1 MSYLTIYNASAGSG
15 KTFTIAA
22 EYISLLLSGESNMH
36 RRILAVTFTNK
47 ATEEMKERILHHLQ
61 AMAHMDSMAY
71 DAEFVAAVRKRLPEP
86 MDDATLQQRAAR
98 ALAEILHDYDHFR
111 VETIDSFFQWLLA
124 CLAHELGQSAHY
136 KVDLNEALLIEKAV
150 DNLIADTANDK
161 RVRARVIQ
169 YIEDNINDDRTWD
182 IRRELRALAGQ
193 LRNEE
198 FQKYEEE
205 LREVLHGE
213 GADKIRSLLLRT
225 LSDVTGQLE
234 QATSHFVQIIE
245 ENGGYDD
252 FSRLKSK
259 LGGYVDKLQ
268 KGKYE
273 PPTDAV
279 RKLMVCS
286 PLDEDEDSV
295 LWLKKGNRKYWD
307 DIRPRGEN
315 IRQGLIA
322 MEQLRVNAVSV
333 ANTCRL
339 ILSRFNPLCL
349 LQDIAERIDI
359 INAESGRILLAKTP
373 RLFFDLVR
381 ESDAPF
387 VFERAGTT
395 FDHVLIDEF
404 QDTSQ
409 MQWQNFRKLLINNL
423 SQGGRCM
430 LVGDVKQS
438 IYRFRGG
445 DYHILYGVKKEM
457 AHMNPKFEPLNT
469 NYRSAQEIIAFN
481 NAFFPRAAA
490 LLTSTAEAEGEDAQP
505 SALPSDGVL
514 QGIYASQQVAQGYNK
529 RTGGHVWV
537 EAVAPQPKEEEPK
550 EDAHPTDSEAA
561 ALHATQQSV
570 EERLYET
577 ICGLHE
583 KGLPYHEMTI
593 LVRRKVEAQML
604 LRYFTEHHREIPLTS
619 DEAFLLSA
627 SHAVQTIIHTL
638 RILNDPKDQLA
649 RSYITEQE
657 GCTAAELDELLAV
670 TRKIPLYECC
680 QRIIARCNLGEKAE
694 EAPYLMAFMDQLMG
708 FLDSYPADLA
718 TFLQY
723 WEERMQS
730 ACIQGGAGQ
739 GISIMTIHKSKG
751 LDFHTVL
758 MPYVDWAFESDRTTD
773 IIWTHSPR
781 APFNSLPL
789 VPIPAKNKKIHESD
803 FSDAYDE
810 EHLQQRIENLNL
822 LYVAFTRPRY
832 NLYLWYKLP
841 AKAGAISTAGELM
854 HAVAG
859 NVDENVAQNEIQ
871 ALVADSL
878 LPAQEYTT
886 EPTDSTSRHIPFR
899 NTRSRASFL
908 QSNASRDY
916 LQTETTDAP
925 EQMSYIDRG
934 KMLHAVLAEVRVAS
948 DVQTIA
954 RRFANSGILPPG
966 ETAESITAY
975 LSERMERV
983 SSYGWFEAD
992 AALRRECPILF
1003 TDSQGE
1009 VQHLRPDRVILHTDS
1024 GRTAAPEETAVTIV
1038 DYKFGHYHSPDT
1050 AIGWEYHEQVGN
1062 YARLLSRMG
1071 YQHIEGYLW
1080 FVDADKVEAVA
1091 LSGGDN

>member
-22 EYISLLLSGESNMH
+22 EYISLLLSGENNMH

-47 ATEEMKERILHHLQ
+47 ATEEMKERILHHLH

-86 MDDATLQQRAAR
+86 IDDATLQQRAAR

-161 RVRARVIQ
+161 RVRGRVIQ
-169 YIEDNINDDRTWD
+169 YIEDNIDEDRTWD

-193 LRNEE
+193 LRNEH
-198 FQKYEEE
+198 FQDHEDE
-205 LREVLHGE
+205 LREALHDE
-213 GADKIRSLLLRT
+213 GADQIRLLLLQT
-225 LSDVTGQLE
+225 LADANQKLK
-234 QATSHFVQIIE
+234 QAAEHFVQVIDE
-245 ENGGYDD
+245 CGGYDD
-252 FSRLKSK
+252 FSRLKQT
-259 LGGYVDKLQ
+259 LGSYVKKMLE
-268 KGKYE
+268 GKYE
-273 PPTDAV
+273 PPTDTV
-279 RKLMVCS
+279 RKLMHQS
-286 PLDEDEDSV
+286 PLDEDEDNL
-295 LWLKKGNRKYWD
+295 LWLKKGNRKHWD
-307 DIRPRGEN
+307 DIKPRGET
-315 IRQGLIA
+315 IRQGLIT
-322 MEQLRVNAVSV
+322 MEKVRATGVVV
-333 ANTCRL
+333 ANTCSL

-349 LQDIAERIDI
+349 LQDIAERIDL
-359 INAESGRILLAKTP
+359 INAETGRILLAKTP
-373 RLFFDLVR
+373 RLFCDLVR
-381 ESDAPF
+381 DSDAPF

-481 NAFFPRAAA
+481 NAFFPRAAQ
-490 LLTSTAEAEGEDAQP
+490 LLTPATEPHEGDAQTN
-505 SALPSDGVL
+505 ALPSDGVL
-514 QGIYASQQVAQGYNK
+514 QSIYAPQQVAQGYNK

-537 EAVAPQPKEEEPK
+537 EAVASASE
-550 EDAHPTDSEAA
+550 EDASPTETEAA
-561 ALHATQQSV
+561 ALHVTQQTV

-577 ICGLHE
+577 ISGLHAQ
-583 KGLPYHEMTI
+583 GLPYHEMTI
-593 LVRRKVEAQML
+593 LVRRKAEAQTL
-604 LRYFTEHHREIPLTS
+604 LRYFTEHHREIPITS

-627 SHAVQTIIHTL
+627 SPAVQTIIHAL
-638 RILNDPKDQLA
+638 RILHDPEDVLA
-649 RSYITEQE
+649 RSYITEHE
-657 GCTAAELDELLAV
+657 GQSEAELDELLKA
-670 TRKIPLYECC
+670 TRHIPLFECC
-680 QRIIARCNLGEKAE
+680 QRIISHCHLGEKAE
-694 EAPYLMAFMDQLMG
+694 DAPYLMAFMDQLIG
-708 FLDSYPADLA
+708 YLESYPADLA

-730 ACIQGGAGQ
+730 VCIQGGAGQ
-739 GISIMTIHKSKG
+739 GVSMMTIHKSKG

-758 MPYVDWAFESDRTTD
+758 MPYVDWAFEEDRNTD

-781 APFNSLPL
+781 APFNCLPL

-803 FSDAYDE
+803 FSNAYDE

-841 AKAGAISTAGELM
+841 AKPGSIRTAGELM

-859 NVDENVAQNEIQ
+859 SVEAEAAPSEVQAMVAEH
-871 ALVADSL
+871 L
-878 LPAQEYTT
+878 LPEQAYAAAQQDT
-886 EPTDSTSRHIPFR
+886 TSRHIPFQI
-899 NTRSRASFL
+899 TRSRAEFL

-916 LQTETTDAP
+916 LQTETPDAP
-925 EQMSYIDRG
+925 EQISYIDRG
-934 KMLHAVLAEVRVAS
+934 KLLHAVLAEVRVAS

-954 RRFANSGILPPG
+954 RRFANSGILPPD
-966 ETAESITAY
+966 ETAESISAY
-975 LSERMERV
+975 LSERMQRV
-983 SSYGWFEAD
+983 KSYGWFDAD
-992 AALRRECPILF
+992 VALRRECPILF
-1003 TDSQGE
+1003 TNSQGE
-1009 VQHLRPDRVILHTDS
+1009 VQQQRPDRVILHTDS
-1024 GRTAAPEETAVTIV
+1024 GQTAAPADTAVTIV

-1050 AIGWEYHEQVGN
+1050 AIGWQYHEQVSN

-1071 YQHIEGYLW
+1071 YRQIEGYLW
-1080 FVDADKVEAVA
+1080 FVDADRVEAVA
-1091 LSGGDN
+1091 LPGGEN

>member
-22 EYISLLLSGESNMH
+22 EYISLLLSGENNMH

-47 ATEEMKERILHHLQ
+47 ATEEMKERILHHLH
-61 AMAHMDSMAY
+61 AMAHMDSMDY
-71 DAEFVAAVRKRLPEP
+71 DAGFVAAVRKRLPEP
-86 MDDATLQQRAAR
+86 IDDATLQQRAAR

-161 RVRARVIQ
+161 RVRGRVIQ
-169 YIEDNINDDRTWD
+169 YIEDNIDEDRTWD

-193 LRNEE
+193 LRNEH
-198 FQKYEEE
+198 FQDHEEE
-205 LREVLHGE
+205 LREALHDE
-213 GADKIRSLLLRT
+213 GADQIRLLLLQT
-225 LSDVTGQLE
+225 LADANQKLK
-234 QATSHFVQIIE
+234 QAAENFVQVIDE
-245 ENGGYDD
+245 CGGYDD
-252 FSRLKSK
+252 FSRLKTT
-259 LGGYVDKLQ
+259 LGGYVKKLLD
-268 KGKYE
+268 GKYE
-273 PPTDAV
+273 PPTDTV
-279 RKLMVCS
+279 RKLMHQS
-286 PLDEDEDSV
+286 PLDEDEDNL
-295 LWLKKGNRKYWD
+295 LWLKKGNRKRWD
-307 DIRPRGEN
+307 DIRPRGET
-315 IRQGLIA
+315 IRQGLIT
-322 MEQLRVNAVSV
+322 MEKVRATGVVV

-349 LQDIAERIDI
+349 LQDIAERIDL
-359 INAESGRILLAKTP
+359 INAETGRILLAKTP
-373 RLFFDLVR
+373 RLFCDLVR
-381 ESDAPF
+381 DSDAPF

-404 QDTSQ
+404 QDTSM
-409 MQWQNFRKLLINNL
+409 MQWKNFRKLLINNL

-481 NAFFPRAAA
+481 NAFFPLAAQ
-490 LLTSTAEAEGEDAQP
+490 LLTQPAEADGAKENV
-505 SALPSDGVL
+505 LPSDGVL
-514 QGIYASQQVAQGYNK
+514 QGIYAPQQVAQGYNK

-537 EAVAPQPKEEEPK
+537 ETVVSEAKGKAPQEPT
-550 EDAHPTDSEAA
+550 ETA
-561 ALHATQQSV
+561 ALHVTEQTV

-577 ICGLHE
+577 ISGLHAQ
-583 KGLPYHEMTI
+583 GLPYHEMTI
-593 LVRRKVEAQML
+593 LVRKKAEAQTL

-627 SHAVQTIIHTL
+627 SPAVQTIIHAL
-638 RILNDPKDQLA
+638 RILHDPEDVLA
-649 RSYITEQE
+649 RSYITEHE
-657 GCTAAELDELLAV
+657 GQSEAELDELLKA
-670 TRKIPLYECC
+670 TRHIPLFECC
-680 QRIIARCNLGEKAE
+680 QRIISHCHLGEKPE
-694 EAPYLMAFMDQLMG
+694 DAPYLMAFMDQLIG
-708 FLDSYPADLA
+708 YLESYPADLA

-739 GISIMTIHKSKG
+739 GVSIMTIHKSKG

-758 MPYVDWAFESDRTTD
+758 MPYVDWAFEEDRNTD
-773 IIWTHSPR
+773 IIWTSSKR
-781 APFNSLPL
+781 ELLKRLPIA
-789 VPIPAKNKKIHESD
+789 PIPTKNKLIHESD
-803 FSDAYDE
+803 FSQAYDE

-832 NLYLWYKLP
+832 NLFLWYKFP
-841 AKAGAISTAGELM
+841 SKIGSIRTVGDLM

-859 NVDENVAQNEIQ
+859 STDAEAAPNEVQ
-871 ALVADSL
+871 DMVADNL
-878 LPAQEYTT
+878 LPDHNYNA
-886 EPTDSTSRHIPFR
+886 EPQDTSNRHIPFR
-899 NTRSRASFL
+899 ITRSRASFL

-916 LQTETTDAP
+916 LQTEASDANDSL
-925 EQMSYIDRG
+925 SYIDRG
-934 KMLHAVLAEVRVAS
+934 KMLHAVLAEVKVAS
-948 DVQTIA
+948 DLPIVA
-954 RRFANSGILPPG
+954 HRFANNGILPPG
-966 ETAESITAY
+966 ETAESVTAY
-975 LSERMERV
+975 LADRIERV
-983 SSYGWFEAD
+983 SRYGWFDAE
-992 AALRRECPILF
+992 AALRRESPILF

-1009 VQHLRPDRVILHTDS
+1009 VQRLRPDRIILHTDS
-1024 GRTAAPEETAVTIV
+1024 GHTAVPANTAVTIV
-1038 DYKFGHYHSPDT
+1038 DYKFGQYHSPDT
-1050 AIGWEYHEQVGN
+1050 AIGWQYHEQVAG

-1071 YQHIEGYLW
+1071 YQQIEGYLW
-1080 FVDADKVEAVA
+1080 FVDADKVEPVS
-1091 LSGGDN
+1091 LSI

>member
-22 EYISLLLSGESNMH
+22 EYISLLLSGENNMH

-61 AMAHMDSMAY
+61 TMAHMDSMDY

-86 MDDATLQQRAAR
+86 LDDATLQQRAAR
-98 ALAEILHDYDHFR
+98 ALAEILHDYDRFR

-150 DNLIADTANDK
+150 DNLIADTDRDN

-169 YIEDNINDDRTWD
+169 YIDDNIEDDRTWD
-182 IRRELRALAGQ
+182 IRRELRALAGE
-193 LRNEE
+193 LRNEHLQE
-198 FQKYEEE
+198 HEDE

-213 GADKIRSLLLRT
+213 GADNIRRQLLRT

-252 FSRLKSK
+252 FSRLKNK

-268 KGKYE
+268 KGEYE

-339 ILSRFNPLCL
+339 MLSRFNPLCL
-349 LQDIAERIDI
+349 LQDIAERIDL
-359 INAESGRILLAKTP
+359 INADTGRILLAKTP

-457 AHMNPKFEPLNT
+457 AHMNPKFEPLST
-469 NYRSAQEIIAFN
+469 NFRSAREIIAFN
-481 NAFFPRAAA
+481 NAFFPRAAQ
-490 LLTSTAEAEGEDAQP
+490 LLAPPAEVAADGEKAN
-505 SALPSDGVL
+505 ALPSDGVL
-514 QGIYASQQVAQGYNK
+514 QGIYASQQVKQGYNK

-537 EAVAPQPKEEEPK
+537 EAVAPEPDGKAQPA
-550 EDAHPTDSEAA
+550 DIEAA
-561 ALHATQQSV
+561 ALHVTEQTV

-577 ICGLHE
+577 IHGLHE
-583 KGLPYHEMTI
+583 KGLPYQEMTI
-593 LVRRKVEAQML
+593 LVRKKAEAQAL

-619 DEAFLLSA
+619 DEAFLLS
-627 SHAVQTIIHTL
+627 SSPAVQTIIHAL
-638 RILNDPKDQLA
+638 RILHDPEDVLA
-649 RSYITEQE
+649 RSYITEHE
-657 GCTAAELDELLAV
+657 GQTDAELDQLLKA
-670 TRKIPLYECC
+670 TRHIPLYECC
-680 QRIIARCNLGEKAE
+680 QRIISHCHLGEKPE
-694 EAPYLMAFMDQLMG
+694 EAPYLMAFMDQLIG
-708 FLDSYPADLA
+708 YLESYPADLA

-758 MPYVDWAFESDRTTD
+758 MPYVDWAFEEDRNTD
-773 IIWTHSPR
+773 IIWTHSNRP
-781 APFNSLPL
+781 PFDTLPL
-789 VPIPAKNKKIHESD
+789 APIPTKNKMIRESD
-803 FSDAYDE
+803 FSEAYAE

-832 NLYLWYKLP
+832 NLYIWYKLP
-841 AKAGAISTAGELM
+841 AKVGTVRTAGDLM

-859 NVDENVAQNEIQ
+859 TPDAEAAQAEVQ
-871 ALVADSL
+871 AMVADNL
-878 LPAQEYTT
+878 LPDQEYKAEQQDT
-886 EPTDSTSRHIPFR
+886 SSRHIPFR

-916 LQTETTDAP
+916 LQTEASDAP
-925 EQMSYIDRG
+925 ESSSYIDRG

-948 DVQTIA
+948 DVPIVA
-954 RRFANSGILPPG
+954 RRFANSGILPLG
-966 ETAESITAY
+966 ETAESVAAY
-975 LSERMERV
+975 LAERLERV
-983 SSYGWFEAD
+983 SSYGWFDAD

-1009 VQHLRPDRVILHTDS
+1009 VKHQRPDRIILHTDS
-1024 GRTAAPEETAVTIV
+1024 NPTATPAHTAVTIV
-1038 DYKFGHYHSPDT
+1038 DYKFGQYHSPDT
-1050 AIGWEYHEQVGN
+1050 SIGWKYHEQVAG

-1071 YQHIEGYLW
+1071 YQQIEGYLW
-1080 FVDADKVEAVA
+1080 FVDADKVEPVA
-1091 LSGGDN
+1091 LPCADN

>member
-22 EYISLLLSGESNMH
+22 EYISLLLSGENNMH

-47 ATEEMKERILHHLQ
+47 ATEEMKERILHHLH

-86 MDDATLQQRAAR
+86 IDDATLQQRAAR

-161 RVRARVIQ
+161 RVRGRVIQ
-169 YIEDNINDDRTWD
+169 YIEDNIDEDRTWD

-193 LRNEE
+193 LRNEH
-198 FQKYEEE
+198 FQDHEDE
-205 LREVLHGE
+205 LREALHDE
-213 GADKIRSLLLRT
+213 GADQIRLLLLQT
-225 LSDVTGQLE
+225 LADANQKLK
-234 QATSHFVQIIE
+234 QAAEHFVQVIDE
-245 ENGGYDD
+245 CGGYDD
-252 FSRLKSK
+252 FSRLKQT
-259 LGGYVDKLQ
+259 LGSYVKKMLE
-268 KGKYE
+268 GKYE
-273 PPTDAV
+273 PPTDTV
-279 RKLMVCS
+279 RKLMHQS
-286 PLDEDEDSV
+286 PLDEDEDNL
-295 LWLKKGNRKYWD
+295 LWLKKGNRKHWD
-307 DIRPRGEN
+307 DIKPRGET
-315 IRQGLIA
+315 IRQGLIT
-322 MEQLRVNAVSV
+322 MEKVRATGVVV
-333 ANTCRL
+333 ANTCSL

-349 LQDIAERIDI
+349 LQDIAERIDL
-359 INAESGRILLAKTP
+359 INAETGRILLAKTP
-373 RLFFDLVR
+373 RLFCDLVR
-381 ESDAPF
+381 DSDAPF

-481 NAFFPRAAA
+481 NAFFPRAAQ
-490 LLTSTAEAEGEDAQP
+490 LLTPATEPHEGDAQTN
-505 SALPSDGVL
+505 ALPSDGVL
-514 QGIYASQQVAQGYNK
+514 QSIYAPQQVAQGYNK

-537 EAVAPQPKEEEPK
+537 EAVASASE
-550 EDAHPTDSEAA
+550 EDASPTETEAA
-561 ALHATQQSV
+561 ALHVTQQTV

-577 ICGLHE
+577 ISGLHAQ
-583 KGLPYHEMTI
+583 GLPYHEMTI
-593 LVRRKVEAQML
+593 LVRRKAEAQTL
-604 LRYFTEHHREIPLTS
+604 LRYFTEHHREIPITS

-627 SHAVQTIIHTL
+627 SPAVQTIIHAL
-638 RILNDPKDQLA
+638 RILHDPEDVLA
-649 RSYITEQE
+649 RSYITEHE
-657 GCTAAELDELLAV
+657 GQSEAELDELLKA
-670 TRKIPLYECC
+670 TRHIPLFECC
-680 QRIIARCNLGEKAE
+680 QRIISHCHLGEKAE
-694 EAPYLMAFMDQLMG
+694 DAPYLMAFMDQLIG
-708 FLDSYPADLA
+708 YLESYPADLA

-730 ACIQGGAGQ
+730 VCIQGGAGQ
-739 GISIMTIHKSKG
+739 GVSMMTIHKSKG

-758 MPYVDWAFESDRTTD
+758 MPYVDWAFEEDRNTD

-781 APFNSLPL
+781 APFNCLPL

-803 FSDAYDE
+803 FSNAYDE

-841 AKAGAISTAGELM
+841 AKPGSIRTAGELM

-859 NVDENVAQNEIQ
+859 SVEAEAAPSEVQAMVAEH
-871 ALVADSL
+871 L
-878 LPAQEYTT
+878 LPEQAYAAAQQDT
-886 EPTDSTSRHIPFR
+886 TSRHIPFQI
-899 NTRSRASFL
+899 TRSRAEFL

-916 LQTETTDAP
+916 LQTETPDAP
-925 EQMSYIDRG
+925 EQISYIDRG
-934 KMLHAVLAEVRVAS
+934 KLLHAVLAEVRVAS
-948 DVQTIA
+948 DVQTFA
-954 RRFANSGILPPG
+954 RRFANSGILPPD

-975 LSERMERV
+975 LSERMQRV
-983 SSYGWFEAD
+983 KSYGWFDAD
-992 AALRRECPILF
+992 VALRRECPILF
-1003 TDSQGE
+1003 TNSQGE
-1009 VQHLRPDRVILHTDS
+1009 VQQQRPDRVILHTDS
-1024 GRTAAPEETAVTIV
+1024 GQTAAPADTAVTIV

-1050 AIGWEYHEQVGN
+1050 AIGWQYHEQVSN

-1071 YQHIEGYLW
+1071 YRQIEGYLW
-1080 FVDADKVEAVA
+1080 FVDADRVEAVA
-1091 LSGGDN
+1091 LPGGEN

>member
-22 EYISLLLSGESNMH
+22 EYISLLLSGENNMH

-47 ATEEMKERILHHLQ
+47 ATEEMKERILHHLH

-86 MDDATLQQRAAR
+86 IDDATLQQRAAR

-161 RVRARVIQ
+161 RVRGRVIQ
-169 YIEDNINDDRTWD
+169 YIEDNIDEDRTWD

-193 LRNEE
+193 LRNEH
-198 FQKYEEE
+198 FQDHEDE
-205 LREVLHGE
+205 LREALHDE
-213 GADKIRSLLLRT
+213 GADQIRLLLLQT
-225 LSDVTGQLE
+225 LADANQKLK
-234 QATSHFVQIIE
+234 QAAEHFVQVIDE
-245 ENGGYDD
+245 CGGYDD
-252 FSRLKSK
+252 FSRLKQT
-259 LGGYVDKLQ
+259 LGSYVKKMLE
-268 KGKYE
+268 GKYE
-273 PPTDAV
+273 PPTDTV
-279 RKLMVCS
+279 RKLMHQS
-286 PLDEDEDSV
+286 PLDEDEDNL
-295 LWLKKGNRKYWD
+295 LWLKKGNRKHWD
-307 DIRPRGEN
+307 DIKPRGET
-315 IRQGLIA
+315 IRQGLIT
-322 MEQLRVNAVSV
+322 MEKVRATGVVV
-333 ANTCRL
+333 ANTCSL

-349 LQDIAERIDI
+349 LQDIAERIDL
-359 INAESGRILLAKTP
+359 INAETGRILLAKTP
-373 RLFFDLVR
+373 RLFCDLVR
-381 ESDAPF
+381 DSDAPF

-481 NAFFPRAAA
+481 NAFFPRAAQ
-490 LLTSTAEAEGEDAQP
+490 LLTPATEPHEGDAQTN
-505 SALPSDGVL
+505 ALPSDGVL
-514 QGIYASQQVAQGYNK
+514 QSIYAPQQVAQGYNK

-537 EAVAPQPKEEEPK
+537 EAVASASE
-550 EDAHPTDSEAA
+550 EDASPTETEAA
-561 ALHATQQSV
+561 ALHVTQQTV

-577 ICGLHE
+577 ISGLHAQ
-583 KGLPYHEMTI
+583 GLPYHEMTI
-593 LVRRKVEAQML
+593 LVRRKAEAQTL
-604 LRYFTEHHREIPLTS
+604 LRYFTEHHREIPITS

-627 SHAVQTIIHTL
+627 SPAVQTIIHAL
-638 RILNDPKDQLA
+638 RILHDPEDVLA
-649 RSYITEQE
+649 RSYITEHE
-657 GCTAAELDELLAV
+657 GQSEAELDELLKA
-670 TRKIPLYECC
+670 TRHIPLFECC
-680 QRIIARCNLGEKAE
+680 QRIISHCHLGEKAE
-694 EAPYLMAFMDQLMG
+694 DAPYLMAFMDQLIG
-708 FLDSYPADLA
+708 YLESYPADLA

-730 ACIQGGAGQ
+730 VCIQGGAGQ
-739 GISIMTIHKSKG
+739 GVSMMTIHKSKG

-758 MPYVDWAFESDRTTD
+758 MPYVDWAFEEDRNTD

-781 APFNSLPL
+781 APFNCLPL

-803 FSDAYDE
+803 FSNAYDE

-841 AKAGAISTAGELM
+841 AKPGSIRTAGELM

-859 NVDENVAQNEIQ
+859 SVEAEAAPSEVQAMVAEH
-871 ALVADSL
+871 L
-878 LPAQEYTT
+878 LPEQAYAAAQQDT
-886 EPTDSTSRHIPFR
+886 TSRHIPFQI
-899 NTRSRASFL
+899 TRSRAEFL

-916 LQTETTDAP
+916 LQTETPDAP
-925 EQMSYIDRG
+925 EQISYIDRG
-934 KMLHAVLAEVRVAS
+934 KLLHAVLAEVRVAS

-954 RRFANSGILPPG
+954 RRFANSGILPPD

-975 LSERMERV
+975 LSERMQRV
-983 SSYGWFEAD
+983 KSYGWFDAD
-992 AALRRECPILF
+992 VALRRECPILF
-1003 TDSQGE
+1003 TNSQGE
-1009 VQHLRPDRVILHTDS
+1009 VQQQRPDRVILHTDS
-1024 GRTAAPEETAVTIV
+1024 GQTAAPADTAVTIV

-1050 AIGWEYHEQVGN
+1050 AIGWQYHEQVSN

-1071 YQHIEGYLW
+1071 YRQIEGYLW
-1080 FVDADKVEAVA
+1080 FVDADRVEAVA
-1091 LSGGDN
+1091 LPGGEN

>member
-61 AMAHMDSMAY
+61 TMAHMDSMDY
-71 DAEFVAAVRKRLPEP
+71 DADFVAAVRKRLPEP
-86 MDDATLQQRAAR
+86 IDDATLQQRAAR

-136 KVDLNEALLIEKAV
+136 RVDLNEALLIEKAV

-161 RVRARVIQ
+161 RVRGRVIQ

-182 IRRELRALAGQ
+182 IRRELRDLAGQ
-193 LRNEE
+193 LRNEH
-198 FQKYEEE
+198 FQDYEEE
-205 LREVLHGE
+205 LREALHDE
-213 GADKIRSLLLRT
+213 GADQIRVLLLRT
-225 LSDVTGQLE
+225 LADVNSQLA
-234 QATSHFVQIIE
+234 QATAQFVQVIE
-245 ENGGYDD
+245 ENGGYED
-252 FSRLKSK
+252 FSDLRRT
-259 LGGYVDKLQ
+259 LGAYVNKLQ
-268 KGKYE
+268 LGLYE
-273 PPTDAV
+273 PPSGKV
-279 RKLMVCS
+279 QRLMNQS
-286 PLDEDEDSV
+286 PLEEDENNV
-295 LWLKKGNRKYWD
+295 LWLKKGNRKRWD

-322 MEQLRVNAVSV
+322 MEQVRLRGISV
-333 ANTCRL
+333 ANTCSL

-349 LQDIAERIDI
+349 LQDIAERIDL
-359 INAESGRILLAKTP
+359 INAETGRILLAKTP
-373 RLFFDLVR
+373 RLFYDLVR

-404 QDTSQ
+404 QDTSM
-409 MQWQNFRKLLINNL
+409 MQWKNFRKLLINNL

-481 NAFFPRAAA
+481 NAFFPRAAQ
-490 LLTSTAEAEGEDAQP
+490 LLTPATEAHEGDAQTN
-505 SALPSDGVL
+505 ALPSDGVL
-514 QGIYASQQVAQGYNK
+514 QSIYAPQQVAQGYNK

-537 EAVAPQPKEEEPK
+537 EAVASAPE
-550 EDAHPTDSEAA
+550 EDAPPTETEAG
-561 ALHATQQSV
+561 ALHVTKQTV

-583 KGLPYHEMTI
+583 KGLPYDEMTI
-593 LVRRKVEAQML
+593 LVRKKTEAQNL

-619 DEAFLLSA
+619 DEAFLLS
-627 SHAVQTIIHTL
+627 SSPAVQTIIHAL
-638 RILNDPKDQLA
+638 RLLHDPKDVLA
-649 RSYITEQE
+649 RSYITEHE
-657 GCTAAELDELLAV
+657 GQSEAELDELLKA
-670 TRKIPLYECC
+670 TRHIPLFECC
-680 QRIIARCNLGEKAE
+680 QRIISHCHLGEKPE
-694 EAPYLMAFMDQLMG
+694 EAPYLMAFMDQLIG
-708 FLDSYPADLA
+708 YLESYPADLA

-739 GISIMTIHKSKG
+739 GVSIMTIHKSKG

-758 MPYVDWAFESDRTTD
+758 MPYVDWAFEEDRNTD

-781 APFNSLPL
+781 QPFNRLPL
-789 VPIPAKNKKIHESD
+789 VPIPAKNRKIHESD
-803 FSDAYDE
+803 FSDAYEE

-841 AKAGAISTAGELM
+841 SKVGDIGTASKLM
-854 HAVAG
+854 HAVTGRA
-859 NVDENVAQNEIQ
+859 EAEAAPNEVQ
-871 ALVADSL
+871 SMVADNL
-878 LPAQEYTT
+878 LPDQEYAAEQQETN
-886 EPTDSTSRHIPFR
+886 SRHIPFQI
-899 NTRSRASFL
+899 TRSRASFL

-916 LQTETTDAP
+916 LQTETSDAP
-925 EQMSYIDRG
+925 DQMSYIDRG
-934 KMLHAVLAEVRVAS
+934 KMLHAILAEVKVAS
-948 DVQTIA
+948 DVPTIA

-966 ETAESITAY
+966 ETAESISAY
-975 LSERMERV
+975 LSDRLERV
-983 SSYGWFEAD
+983 RNYGWFEAD
-992 AALRRECPILF
+992 VALRRESSILF

-1009 VQHLRPDRVILHTDS
+1009 VQHQRPDRVILHTDS
-1024 GRTAAPEETAVTIV
+1024 GRTASPAETSVTIV
-1038 DYKFGHYHSPDT
+1038 DYKFGQYHSLDT
-1050 AIGWEYHEQVGN
+1050 AIGWQYHEQVKG

-1080 FVDADKVEAVA
+1080 FVDADKVVAV
-1091 LSGGDN
+1091 SHSEQ

>member
-86 MDDATLQQRAAR
+86 IDDATLQQRAAR

-161 RVRARVIQ
+161 RVRGRVIQ
-169 YIEDNINDDRTWD
+169 YIEDNIDEDRTWD

-193 LRNEE
+193 LRNEH
-198 FQKYEEE
+198 FQDHEDE
-205 LREVLHGE
+205 LREALHDE
-213 GADKIRSLLLRT
+213 GADQIRLLLLQT
-225 LSDVTGQLE
+225 LADANQQLK
-234 QATSHFVQIIE
+234 QATENFVQVIDE
-245 ENGGYDD
+245 CGGYED
-252 FSRLKSK
+252 FSRLKTT
-259 LGGYVDKLQ
+259 LGGYVNKLLE
-268 KGKYE
+268 GKYE
-273 PPTDAV
+273 PPTDTV
-279 RKLMVCS
+279 RKLMHKS
-286 PLDEDEDSV
+286 PLDEDEDNL
-295 LWLKKGNRKYWD
+295 LWLKKGNRKHWD
-307 DIRPRGEN
+307 DIRPRGET
-315 IRQGLIA
+315 IRQGLITMEKVRA
-322 MEQLRVNAVSV
+322 MGVVV
-333 ANTCRL
+333 ANTCSL

-349 LQDIAERIDI
+349 LQDIAERIDL
-359 INAESGRILLAKTP
+359 INAETGRILLAKTP
-373 RLFFDLVR
+373 RLFCDLVR
-381 ESDAPF
+381 DSDAPF

-481 NAFFPRAAA
+481 NAFFPRAAQ
-490 LLTSTAEAEGEDAQP
+490 LLTPATEAHEGDALTN
-505 SALPSDGVL
+505 ALPSDGVL
-514 QGIYASQQVAQGYNK
+514 QGIYAPQQVAQGYNK

-537 EAVAPQPKEEEPK
+537 EAVVSPSE
-550 EDAHPTDSEAA
+550 EDAPPSETEAA
-561 ALHATQQSV
+561 ALHVTQQTV

-577 ICGLHE
+577 ISGLHAQ
-583 KGLPYHEMTI
+583 GLPYHEMTI
-593 LVRRKVEAQML
+593 LVRRKAEAQTL
-604 LRYFTEHHREIPLTS
+604 LRYFTEYHREIPITS

-627 SHAVQTIIHTL
+627 SPAVQTIIHAL
-638 RILNDPKDQLA
+638 RILHDPEDVLA
-649 RSYITEQE
+649 RSYITEHE
-657 GCTAAELDELLAV
+657 GQSEAELDELLKA
-670 TRKIPLYECC
+670 TRHIPLFECC
-680 QRIIARCNLGEKAE
+680 QRIISHCHLGEKPE
-694 EAPYLMAFMDQLMG
+694 DAPYLMAFMDQLIG
-708 FLDSYPADLA
+708 YLESYPADLA

-739 GISIMTIHKSKG
+739 GVSMMTIHKSKG

-758 MPYVDWAFESDRTTD
+758 MPYVDWAFEEDRNTD

-781 APFNSLPL
+781 QPFNRLPL

-803 FSDAYDE
+803 FSNAYDE

-841 AKAGAISTAGELM
+841 AKPGSIRTAGELM

-859 NVDENVAQNEIQ
+859 SVEAEAAPSEVQAMVAEH
-871 ALVADSL
+871 L
-878 LPAQEYTT
+878 LPEQAYAAAQQDT
-886 EPTDSTSRHIPFR
+886 TSRHIPFQI
-899 NTRSRASFL
+899 TRSRAEFL
-908 QSNASRDY
+908 QSNASHDY
-916 LQTETTDAP
+916 LQAETPDAP
-925 EQMSYIDRG
+925 EQISYIDRG
-934 KMLHAVLAEVRVAS
+934 KLLHAVLAEVRVAS
-948 DVQTIA
+948 DVQTFA
-954 RRFANSGILPPG
+954 RRFANSGILPPD

-975 LSERMERV
+975 LSERMQRV
-983 SSYGWFEAD
+983 KSYGWFDAD
-992 AALRRECPILF
+992 VALRRECPILF
-1003 TDSQGE
+1003 TNSQGE
-1009 VQHLRPDRVILHTDS
+1009 VQQQRPDRVILHTDS
-1024 GRTAAPEETAVTIV
+1024 GQTAAPADTAVTIV

-1050 AIGWEYHEQVGN
+1050 AIGWQYHEQVSN

-1071 YQHIEGYLW
+1071 YRQIEGYLW
-1080 FVDADKVEAVA
+1080 FVDAGRVEAVA
-1091 LSGGDN
+1091 LPGGEN